1 MKARSSRIVAVVMAG
16 LLVGL
21 AGCTTSE
28 QLDQAMEMARQAQSD
43 AAAARQAA
51 TSASSAAAEAKRT
64 ADAAARAAQSA
75 QSAADQ
81 ANSCCTTNSEKI
93 ERMFRESMRK

>member
-1 MKARSSRIVAVVMAG
+1 MKARSSRILVVMLAG

-21 AGCTTSE
+21 AGCTSSQ
-28 QLDQAMEMARQAQSD
+28 QLEEAMDMARQAQSD

-51 TSASSAAAEAKRT
+51 SSASSAAAEAKRT

-75 QSAADQ
+75 QSSADQ
-81 ANSCCTTNSEKI
+81 ANSCCNTNSEKI